1 MTEFRPPL
9 RSAVA
14 RRILAALLL
23 TLVVLPMLG
32 LVYFLS
38 GHLEITYRISD
49 GRLRIESGDRMSGSR
64 VTDLDRITEAR
75 RVTLQGGRRTMG
87 TALGGYCAGNFAY
100 DNLGAVW
107 QATDCGRDAVVLR
120 AASFDKPVVI
130 TPPDPA
136 AFLQRLQEREE
147 TFVAL
152 PPPDKIH
159 VVVLSAVVV
168 PLGLITGIVVT
179 LLLLVGPGRMVYR
192 VGAGTLE
199 VATMFSRKRFATAGM
214 KARRYRPGR
223 IFKVA
228 GSAAPGYYTGR
239 FREAGETLHVCA
251 TDLKE
256 AVLVECDR
264 RLLLS
269 PEHPEAFLDALERAG
284 ASVQR

>member
-9 RSAVA
+9 RSALA

-23 TLVVLPMLG
+23 TLVVIPMLG

-38 GHLEITYRISD
+38 GHLEITYQISD
-49 GRLRIESGDRMSGSR
+49 GRLKIESGDRMSGSR

-75 RVTLQGGRRTMG
+75 RVSLQGGRRTMG

-100 DNLGAVW
+100 DNLGPVW

-120 AASFDKPVVI
+120 AAAFDKPVVI

-136 AFLQRLQEREE
+136 AFLQRLQAHEE

-152 PPPDKIH
+152 PPPDKTH
-159 VVVLSAVVV
+159 VFILSAVVV
-168 PLGLITGIVVT
+168 PIALVTGVVVV
-179 LLLLVGPGRMVYR
+179 LLLLVGPSRMVYR

-199 VATMFSRKRFATAGM
+199 VATMFSRKRWPTSGM
-214 KARRYRPGR
+214 KARRHRPGR
-223 IFKVA
+223 MLKVM
-228 GSAAPGYYTGR
+228 GSSAPGYYTGR
-239 FREAGETLHVCA
+239 FREAGESLHVYA
-251 TDLKE
+251 TDLKD
-256 AVLVECDR
+256 VVIVECDR